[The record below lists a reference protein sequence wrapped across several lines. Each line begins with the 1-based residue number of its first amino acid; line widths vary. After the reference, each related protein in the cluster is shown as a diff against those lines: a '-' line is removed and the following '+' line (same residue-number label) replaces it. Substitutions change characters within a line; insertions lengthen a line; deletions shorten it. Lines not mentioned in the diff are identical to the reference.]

1 MHQICNNSFQ
11 SSFTRLVTW
20 ISTQG
25 HVLTRTPAASVMC
38 PNTSWVLCQGKYS
51 FRWWWG
57 IFSEMMVSIRY
68 SLFWKTCFI
77 LPTLHC
83 LIFLQFLLKLHL
95 LLKCELVT
103 AFTCRLVSLS
113 QNGAPCR
120 TSLIWNEWLPRCQ
133 YRCEHKVR
141 LSQSP
146 PIEAAIYLGVYQCC
160 LRCGINHK

>member
-103 AFTCRLVSLS
+103 AFTCRLVSLPKRCS
-113 QNGAPCR
+113 VSHIAHLEWMI
-120 TSLIWNEWLPRCQ
+120 TSLSMPMWAQGQVKPISSNWSCYLFRCVSMLPSVW
-133 YRCEHKVR
+133 H
-141 LSQSP
+141 
-146 PIEAAIYLGVYQCC
+146 
-160 LRCGINHK
+160 